1 MRQVEEGHQVRQPR
15 GFPVLRALPGMEQE
29 LGRVGGGDTHYETGF
44 KNSKDTE
51 NFFIN
56 DSRCQKVTRS
66 RRNCCKTT
74 RLRIK
79 LRRRRSRRQRRR
91 RVDLIRGQT
100 RGDMEFKVEDAIK
113 THSATYMLVS
123 GNLRPQGEHSCGR
136 SSCSKQQ
143 WKQSTSKTQSCR

>member
-1 MRQVEEGHQVRQPR
+1 
-15 GFPVLRALPGMEQE
+15 MEQE

-74 RLRIK
+74 RLRTR
-79 LRRRRSRRQRRR
+79 LRRRQLKRQRRR

-100 RGDMEFKVEDAIK
+100 RGDIEFKVEDAIK
-113 THSATYMLVS
+113 THSKCNIHVGIRKSSHS
-123 GNLRPQGEHSCGR
+123 GRALLWAIEL
-136 SSCSKQQ
+136 QQ
-143 WKQSTSKTQSCR
+143 VAAEAVDLQNAVLPMMRGVTVVG

>member
-1 MRQVEEGHQVRQPR
+1 
-15 GFPVLRALPGMEQE
+15 MEQE

-91 RVDLIRGQT
+91 RVDLIRGLT
-100 RGDMEFKVEDAIK
+100 RGDIEFKVEDTIK
-113 THSATYMLVS
+113 THSKRKIHVRKCSHS
-123 GNLRPQGEHSCGR
+123 GRALLWAIES
-136 SSCSKQQ
+136 QQ
-143 WKQSTSKTQSCR
+143 VAAEAVDLQNAVLPMMRGVTVVG